1 MTGQTRTTHQQR
13 RDARASL
20 AIGTLLSLLVVGCGG
35 SDHPPRQFGSRTSA
49 AAQAATRPAL
59 HVVATLTTP
68 PASSLVATP
77 DRLWV
82 LGGPSGVLTQVDPA
96 TNSVVRKVRTPHPPG
111 FGTYADGSLW
121 IASLL
126 DSAVMELDAGT
137 GRALRTIESTAGKPF
152 HRPIGVAATG
162 KDLWVLNHGDES
174 VRSTLTR
181 LDPRTGTVLGT
192 TDLPGHHAGGPLV
205 AAGQLWITL
214 TQEGT
219 VVRVDPATGRIVG
232 KPILVDTGTC
242 LSASVADGDPWYTGL
257 EADDGT
263 CHDAARRVDAG
274 SAKLSPVVYGPGK
287 SLVNFAS
294 AGGSV
299 WASDI
304 GHTLYHVD
312 TKTGAIRPSL
322 TLDGP
327 DAPNQLLVAFG
338 SIWVL
343 SGPTGRL
350 TRVDLS

>member
-1 MTGQTRTTHQQR
+1 M
-13 RDARASL
+13 A
-20 AIGTLLSLLVVGCGG
+20 
-35 SDHPPRQFGSRTSA
+35 SA
-49 AAQAATRPAL
+49 AVQRSIGRPL
-59 HVVATLTTP
+59 HVVARLTTS
-68 PASSLVATP
+68 PASTLVATP
-77 DRLWV
+77 DSLWV

-96 TNSVVRKVRTPHPPG
+96 TNSVVRKLRPPHPPG

-137 GRALRTIESTAGKPF
+137 GRVLRTIESSAGKPF
-152 HRPIGVAATG
+152 FRPIGLAATG
-162 KDLWVLNHGDES
+162 DDLWVLNHGDES

-181 LDPRTGTVLGT
+181 LDPRTGAVTGT

-205 AAGQLWITL
+205 AAGQLWITM
-214 TQEGT
+214 TTEGT

-232 KPILVDTGTC
+232 TPILVDTGTC
-242 LSASVADGDPWYTGL
+242 LSASIADGDPWYTGF
-257 EADDGT
+257 EAEDDAA
-263 CHDAARRVDAG
+263 CHDAGRRVDAA
-274 SAKLSPVVYGPGK
+274 SAELSPVVYGPGK
-287 SLVNFAS
+287 SLFNFAS

-304 GHTLYHVD
+304 GHALYLVD
-312 TKTGAIRPSL
+312 VKTGAIRRSL

-343 SGPTGRL
+343 GGPTGQL
-350 TRVDLS
+350 TRVDVT